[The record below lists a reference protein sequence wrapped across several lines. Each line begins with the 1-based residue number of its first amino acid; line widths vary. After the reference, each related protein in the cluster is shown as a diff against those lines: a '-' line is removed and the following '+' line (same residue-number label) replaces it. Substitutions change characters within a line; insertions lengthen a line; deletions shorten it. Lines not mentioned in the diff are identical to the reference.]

1 MWLTNCRINPPVEHS
16 TGGFLRLGVR
26 SEELAVKVSP
36 SGIQCPYRHKSANQQ
51 LGIWRGYAFPFG
63 EGAPVRTL
71 GRKRA
76 VKRKS
81 FLMFRRNDRSLS
93 RPRLRS
99 ATLPEGEG
107 IGRH

>member
-1 MWLTNCRINPPVEHS
+1 MRQIE
-16 TGGFLRLGVR
+16 
-26 SEELAVKVSP
+26 
-36 SGIQCPYRHKSANQQ
+36 
-51 LGIWRGYAFPFG
+51 IWRSNAFPFG

-107 IGRH
+107 IGRLAAKFPFSLPADSR

>member
-1 MWLTNCRINPPVEHS
+1 M
-16 TGGFLRLGVR
+16 
-26 SEELAVKVSP
+26 
-36 SGIQCPYRHKSANQQ
+36 
-51 LGIWRGYAFPFG
+51 
-63 EGAPVRTL
+63 RTL

-107 IGRH
+107 IGRHAAKFQLIRLLTHYAASPAMTQKASKDSTVVMELTPEAMAPSREFFPSPAAR

>member
-1 MWLTNCRINPPVEHS
+1 M
-16 TGGFLRLGVR
+16 
-26 SEELAVKVSP
+26 
-36 SGIQCPYRHKSANQQ
+36 
-51 LGIWRGYAFPFG
+51 
-63 EGAPVRTL
+63 RTL

-107 IGRH
+107 FGRHTAKFQFILGLSKADKQIIFRLIAQKHRPGGQTLFGNDRGISPGGGQPPGESIDYA

>member
-1 MWLTNCRINPPVEHS
+1 M
-16 TGGFLRLGVR
+16 
-26 SEELAVKVSP
+26 
-36 SGIQCPYRHKSANQQ
+36 
-51 LGIWRGYAFPFG
+51 
-63 EGAPVRTL
+63 RTL

-107 IGRH
+107 IGRLAAKFQFINRLRKTDKHILKYILVFKVG

>member
-1 MWLTNCRINPPVEHS
+1 MRQI
-16 TGGFLRLGVR
+16 
-26 SEELAVKVSP
+26 
-36 SGIQCPYRHKSANQQ
+36 
-51 LGIWRGYAFPFG
+51 GIWRSNAFPFG

-107 IGRH
+107 IGRLAAKFQFLCQPIPDKTEKEEGKRLPLHFRIVSYSASTLRT